1 MQYFII
7 FMSLASL
14 LINPAFAKDEPE
26 EPAEVDFSKAYVIS
40 DTKSPDQIRIGG
52 VETHTDEE
60 SLIHALALKFDPAS
74 VRFRLLKATPQES
87 DTELLEQFLKKTS
100 WVGDYKTSNN
110 IYRTTLAIKT
120 VQNGFIAGEMRHE
133 TRDPETPDILMAQ
146 VAGYI
151 VTQYL
156 IEDKWTDADK
166 VNLEKLPSDVVIPPD
181 NIDHIRHLM
190 RLRRMQALE
199 FQHHSGQ
206 WGTLHEYRMVLVEDD
221 LTGSVGVPPDR
232 YGTKDAL
239 KNVGEIALKRE
250 IPEEE
255 ADTLE

>member
-14 LINPAFAKDEPE
+14 FINPVFAKDEPE

-60 SLIHALALKFDPAS
+60 SLIHAIALKFDS
-74 VRFRLLKATPQES
+74 NRVSFRLLKATPQDS
-87 DTELLEQFLKKTS
+87 DAELLEQFLKQTT

-110 IYRTTLAIKT
+110 IYRTTLTIET
-120 VQNGFIAGEMRHE
+120 IQNGFIAGEIQHE
-133 TRDPETPDILMAQ
+133 TRDPETPDILRAQ
-146 VAGYI
+146 IVGDI

-156 IEDKWTDADK
+156 IDDKWTDTDK
-166 VNLEKLPSDVVIPPD
+166 VDLEKLPSDVVIPPD
-181 NIDHIRHLM
+181 DIDHIRHLM
-190 RLRRMQALE
+190 RLRRMRALE
-199 FQHHSGQ
+199 FEHHSSQ

-221 LTGSVGVPPDR
+221 LTGSVGIPPDR

-239 KNVGEIALKRE
+239 KNVGEIELKRE
-250 IPEEE
+250 IPEEV
-255 ADTLE
+255 DTLE